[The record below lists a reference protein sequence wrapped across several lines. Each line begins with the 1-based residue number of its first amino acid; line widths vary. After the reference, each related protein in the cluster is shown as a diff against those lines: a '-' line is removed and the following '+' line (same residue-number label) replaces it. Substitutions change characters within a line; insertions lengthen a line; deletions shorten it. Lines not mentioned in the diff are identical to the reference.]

1 MRWTLLLGNLKEMRK
16 STLSSWGVFRS
27 TLQSGNTKFSNLV
40 IEKNPVNFSHQEG
53 QMSTLQLARIDVSPV
68 KSQKLKKKSIK
79 WKVWSNLIIKK
90 KNKNLTI
97 RKFSKQKKKVQTLPS
112 GRTHKFWF
120 WLKGIARWDLSLA
133 QPLRVWFWLKGIARW
148 DLSLAQ
154 PHRFWF

>member
-1 MRWTLLLGNLKEMRK
+1 MRR

-27 TLQSGNTKFSNLV
+27 TLQSGSTKFSNLV

-53 QMSTLQLARIDVSPV
+53 QMSTLQLERTDVSPV
-68 KSQKLKKKSIK
+68 KSQKRKKECIK
-79 WKVWSNLIIKK
+79 WKVWSNLINKK
-90 KNKNLTI
+90 KKEKNPTI

-112 GRTHKFWF
+112 GRTHRF
-120 WLKGIARWDLSLA
+120 
-133 QPLRVWFWLKGIARW
+133 WFWLKGIARW